1 MFNRHLI
8 SGLLAGVALLAANG
22 SADACAG
29 PCCETSCAPAPCYK
43 TVLVKEWV
51 PEHYEATRT
60 VYKTEYVHEKYT
72 AYRSECVPETRSYTC
87 NVTRSVPVTKEI
99 EVTVY
104 SCVPTVETRTVM
116 KKVAVC
122 KQVTTVHKK
131 WEDHGHYECCQVE
144 VKPWFRKCSSDCCEP
159 CPKYRTKKVW
169 VPCKVCV
176 ETPCTRTVKTWEC
189 VPEQV
194 TCTVNKMVPHKE
206 LRKVCSYQCVTE
218 AVTKTCTVHVK
229 KCVPFEATRC
239 VAKCV
244 PVVEK
249 YTACRMVCRTVEK
262 KVPVCEAEPCCGK
275 AKRSFS
281 FSFFRKSCC
290 D

>member
-1 MFNRHLI
+1 MFNRQLI

-22 SADACAG
+22 SADAAG
-29 PCCETSCAPAPCYK
+29 GCCDSCAPAPAPCFK

-72 AYRSECVPETRSYTC
+72 AYRTECVPVTRTYTV
-87 NVTRSVPVTKEI
+87 NVTKSVPVTKQV

-104 SCVPTVETRTVM
+104 KCVPTVETRTVY

-131 WEDHGHYECCQVE
+131 WEDHGHWECQQVE
-144 VKPWFRKCSSDCCEP
+144 VKPLFHRCSKDCCEP

-176 ETPCTRTVKTWEC
+176 ETPCTKTVKTWEC

-194 TCTVNKMVPHKE
+194 CVTVNRQVPHKE
-206 LRKVCSYQCVTE
+206 LRTVCTHQCVTE
-218 AVTKTCTVHVK
+218 AVTKTCTVNVQ
-229 KCVPFEATRC
+229 KCVPYEATRC

-249 YTACRMVCRTVEK
+249 YTACRMVSRCVEK
-262 KVPVCEAEPCCGK
+262 QVPVCEAETCGRK
-275 AKRSFS
+275 SRH
-281 FSFFRKSCC
+281 SFFRKSCC